1 MHSIRRG
8 AFTGGER
15 VLVMGM
21 GILGQLE
28 EQMLRFAR
36 GEADLLL
43 CTTIVESGLDLPNAN
58 TMLIDRADAMGLA
71 QLYQLRGRIGRS
83 GRRAY
88 AYLLVPG
95 EDALT
100 EDATRRLEAIRDLS
114 ELGSGF
120 RLANL
125 DLEIRG
131 AGNLLGPEQSGNLG
145 AVGYDTYMGLLE
157 EAVEELRGGHVEVE
171 IDPEIRLPVS
181 AQLPESYVADV
192 NQRLVLYKR
201 LANALDDEAVD
212 ELRDELMDRY
222 GPLPEDTL
230 NLERVLRLKLK
241 ARTAG
246 VACVDW
252 ARGELILSVDDR
264 GRVDPGR
271 LMKRLKN
278 PEDPLHMDRD
288 QRLRERVAA
297 EPGPEL
303 FSAAHA
309 LLDSLLSETPS
320 AEEALA

>member
-1 MHSIRRG
+1 MR
-8 AFTGGER
+8 ER
-15 VLVMGM
+15 E
-21 GILGQLE
+21 LE
-28 EQMLRFAR
+28 DKMLRFAR

-43 CTTIVESGLDLPNAN
+43 CTTIIESGLDVPNAN
-58 TMLIDRADAMGLA
+58 TMLIDRADAIGLA

-157 EAVEELRGGHVEVE
+157 EAVEELRGGQVEVE
-171 IDPEIRLPVS
+171 IDPEIRLPVT
-181 AQLPESYVADV
+181 AQLPEDYVADV

-201 LANALDDEAVD
+201 LASAVDDGAVD
-212 ELRDELMDRY
+212 ELRDELLDRY

-241 ARTAG
+241 ARKAG

-252 ARGELILSVDDR
+252 AGGDLILTVDDR
-264 GRVDPGR
+264 GRIDPTR
-271 LMKRLKN
+271 LMKRIQN
-278 PEDPLHMDRD
+278 SQDPLHMDRD
-288 QRLRERVAA
+288 QRLRARVRAK
-297 EPGPEL
+297 PGPEL
-303 FSAAHA
+303 FAAAHE
-309 LLDSLLSETPS
+309 LLESLLP
-320 AEEALA
+320 AEEATHG